1 MRGVGHSQIRCTE
14 FKSLKKFLGFNG
26 FFQIFWVF
34 RIFSDFFNFF
44 RFFGFYWVFRYFS
57 DFSNFFRF
65 FEFFWIF
72 SEFFRFFQIFPDL
85 FEWTTPRLN
94 EWQLH
99 DHSTWHLSFGMS
111 GHYTGP
117 EAVWESQLKCTWS
130 CAVVFKS
137 FDEEGLVTDGVN
149 SAGDAVSKVVQL
161 ADQTAVSI
169 IPLAPSYFQWKRR

>member
-1 MRGVGHSQIRCTE
+1 M
-14 FKSLKKFLGFNG
+14 
-26 FFQIFWVF
+26 
-34 RIFSDFFNFF
+34 DFF
-44 RFFGFYWVFRYFS
+44 RFFGFFGFFLISSDFS
-57 DFSNFFRF
+57 DFIGFLDIFQIFRF
-65 FEFFWIF
+65 IWIF
-72 SEFFRFFQIFPDL
+72 LEFFRFFQIFPDL
-85 FEWTTPRLN
+85 FEWKTPRLN